1 MSPCCPN
8 LISKM
13 AAVLDEVGKSAE
25 KPVDEE
31 KDDIVEVE
39 DETGASES
47 SKKKKKKKKK
57 KKAGAGEASA
67 DVPEGEEDKSKNNV
81 PAAAEG
87 SAEITENGGESEET
101 KKKKKKRKPRGKA
114 GGIKQQTDPPTVPIS
129 DLFPDGNFPIGEIM
143 VHPPAAGID
152 DRTAKDRFSSEEAR
166 ALDRMHNDIYNEA
179 RQAAEAHR
187 QTRKHIKNWVKP
199 GMTMIEICNELEK
212 TARQLIGEDGL
223 KAGLAFPTGCSRN
236 HCAAHYT
243 PNAGDP
249 TVLEYDDVT
258 KIDFGTHINGRII
271 DCAFTLSFNPKYDK
285 LIEAVRDATNTGIR
299 AAGIDVQLCDVG
311 AAIQE
316 VMESYEVE
324 LDGKTYQVKSI
335 RNLNGHSI
343 APYQIHAG
351 KTVPIVKGG
360 EATRMEE
367 NEFYAIET
375 FGSTGRGVVHDD
387 LECSHYMKSFDAGF
401 VPLRLQSSKSLLNT
415 INKHFGTLAFCKR
428 WLDRVGCTKYQMA
441 LKDLCDKNAVEAYPP
456 LVDIRGCY
464 TAQFE
469 HTLVLRPTCKEVIS
483 RGDDY

>member
-1 MSPCCPN
+1 MDHPTPS
-8 LISKM
+8 
-13 AAVLDEVGKSAE
+13 G
-25 KPVDEE
+25 VDE
-31 KDDIVEVE
+31 K
-39 DETGASES
+39 TA
-47 SKKKKKKKKK
+47 
-57 KKAGAGEASA
+57 
-67 DVPEGEEDKSKNNV
+67 
-81 PAAAEG
+81 
-87 SAEITENGGESEET
+87 
-101 KKKKKKRKPRGKA
+101 
-114 GGIKQQTDPPTVPIS
+114 
-129 DLFPDGNFPIGEIM
+129 LF
-143 VHPPAAGID
+143 
-152 DRTAKDRFSSEEAR
+152 RFTTEEAR

-187 QTRKHIKNWVKP
+187 QTRKHIMKWVKP
-199 GMTMIEICNELEK
+199 GMTMIEICNELEN
-212 TARQLIGEDGL
+212 TARKLIGENGL

-243 PNAGDP
+243 PNAGDE

-285 LIEAVRDATNTGIR
+285 LIEAVRDATNTGIK
-299 AAGIDVQLCDVG
+299 AAGIDVQLCEVG

-324 LDGKTYQVKSI
+324 IDGKTYQVKSI

-343 APYQIHAG
+343 APYRIHAG
-351 KTVPIVKGG
+351 KTVPIVRGG

-387 LECSHYMKSFDAGF
+387 ADCSHYMKSFEAGF

-415 INKHFGTLAFCKR
+415 INKNFSTLAFCKR

-441 LKDLCDKNAVEAYPP
+441 LKDLCDKGAVEAYPRW
-456 LVDIRGCY
+456 L
-464 TAQFE
+464 T
-469 HTLVLRPTCKEVIS
+469 
-483 RGDDY
+483 